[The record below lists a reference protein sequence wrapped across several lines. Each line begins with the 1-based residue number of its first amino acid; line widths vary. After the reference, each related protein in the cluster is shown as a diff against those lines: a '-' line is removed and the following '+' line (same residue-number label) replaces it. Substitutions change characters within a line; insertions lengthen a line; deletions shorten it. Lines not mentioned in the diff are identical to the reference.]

1 MQTFRGAEDVSL
13 QPNGEVCFF
22 LVSVSDSKKREIKG
36 RFAKTRKLLLCHVKA
51 LYLKLQ
57 MWHSNGH
64 CHFLPSLEDKLGNEL
79 CYKLESSFIFMV
91 AVPL

>member
-1 MQTFRGAEDVSL
+1 MS
-13 QPNGEVCFF
+13 NKY
-22 LVSVSDSKKREIKG
+22 SKKDFFSLFLGGRAHNKDLFPGIIKKG

-51 LYLKLQ
+51 LHLKLQ

-64 CHFLPSLEDKLGNEL
+64 CHFLPSKEDKLGNEL